1 MSDDFL
7 IFAVQK
13 IKNNMRT
20 NWSET
25 QLAYFELCK
34 LLKSVGYK
42 QGSDKF
48 FVIHNEDY
56 VYDEDPD
63 HPESHKK
70 GEISVYNW
78 YHKNNND
85 DINYYELPTLE
96 EINNWLLK
104 EKRFYVCLTITD
116 GRYFDYNIY
125 AKVDGI
131 KFDKYKL
138 SVQGGN
144 KYTSPDDAYINAFTR
159 ILRFLKQIRS
169 CGYIISNSFY
179 GCYDKENW

>member
-1 MSDDFL
+1 M
-7 IFAVQK
+7 QK
-13 IKNNMRT
+13 

-34 LLKSVGYK
+34 LLKKAGYK
-42 QGSDKF
+42 EGSDKF
-48 FVIHNEDY
+48 LVEYTEDY
-56 VYDEDPD
+56 VYDEDPN
-63 HPESHKK
+63 HPESHRK
-70 GEISVYNW
+70 GEMRVYNM

-85 DINYYELPTLE
+85 DINHYELPTLE

-125 AKVDGI
+125 AKVDGLT
-131 KFDKYKL
+131 FDKYKL
-138 SVQGGN
+138 SEQGGN

-159 ILRFLKQIRS
+159 ILRFLKQLRS
-169 CGYIISNSFY
+169 CANIILNSFY
-179 GCYDKENW
+179 GCYGKENQ

>member
-1 MSDDFL
+1 M
-7 IFAVQK
+7 V
-13 IKNNMRT
+13 T

-34 LLKSVGYK
+34 LLKKAGYK
-42 QGSDKF
+42 EGSDKF
-48 FVIHNEDY
+48 LVEYTEDY
-56 VYDEDPD
+56 VYDEDPN

-70 GEISVYNW
+70 GEISVYNM

-85 DINYYELPTLE
+85 INSYELPTLE

-125 AKVDGI
+125 TKVDGLT
-131 KFDKYKL
+131 FDEYKRL
-138 SVQGGN
+138 EQGGN
-144 KYTSPDDAYINAFTR
+144 KCTTPDDAYINAFTR
-159 ILRFLKQIRS
+159 ILRFLIRIRS
-169 CGYIISNSFY
+169 YEYRISNSFY
-179 GCYDKENW
+179 GYYGKENW